1 MPAGLLLSLRTAPRT
16 RPSQRGCCPQIPLRR
31 WQDRPMNRFG
41 QAPWALPILRHA
53 LSVGAATPSARIPA
67 SEPYAS
73 RAIPEVVG
81 AEDALGTSPPSR
93 QFQATFAPP
102 FLRVLPPAPLT
113 GTRPVKVRPQPHSRQ
128 SPARACTPCLE
139 RGASFLPVSLL
150 FRGVSSRRFLRPPP
164 CRRRSSPLI
173 FLCRTS
179 FAAVRLPCPFQARRL
194 CAQPAFFQP
203 SRHLCAKKNDFVKK
217 NANPA
222 LLPSS
227 LPDKSACSPPERPLK
242 TGVKNRKNQEITDF
256 FRQSTL
262 TSPAKHV
269 SVFSIAAGL
278 QAVLGITCGVSVT
291 FERVFFHV
299 QVHLCWEPPLGRY

>member
-1 MPAGLLLSLRTAPRT
+1 MSPGPVCPSGCLHNARLVPAASIAPPLPPPAPGTGQDSASGLPPLARLLPAAGSLSSHGSMAPVRLS
-16 RPSQRGCCPQIPLRR
+16 PGL
-31 WQDRPMNRFG
+31 
-41 QAPWALPILRHA
+41 ALPVAVHPTSVFSCPG
-53 LSVGAATPSARIPA
+53 LSGAA
-67 SEPYAS
+67 
-73 RAIPEVVG
+73 
-81 AEDALGTSPPSR
+81 PPSR
-93 QFQATFAPP
+93 
-102 FLRVLPPAPLT
+102 LSK
-113 GTRPVKVRPQPHSRQ
+113 GK
-128 SPARACTPCLE
+128 
-139 RGASFLPVSLL
+139 
-150 FRGVSSRRFLRPPP
+150 
-164 CRRRSSPLI
+164 
-173 FLCRTS
+173 
-179 FAAVRLPCPFQARRL
+179 RL

-217 NANPA
+217 NANTA

-227 LPDKSACSPPERPLK
+227 LPDNSACSPPERPLK

-256 FRQSTL
+256 FRQSAL